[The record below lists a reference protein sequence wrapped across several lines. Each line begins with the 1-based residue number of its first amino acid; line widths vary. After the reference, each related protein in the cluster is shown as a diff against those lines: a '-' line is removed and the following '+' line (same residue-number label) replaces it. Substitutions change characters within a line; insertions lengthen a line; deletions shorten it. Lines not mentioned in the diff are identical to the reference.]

1 MAQPYYSVRNSKIH
15 GKGVFAKRP
24 IRKGIRVIE
33 YTGPVITYKEADKI
47 GNTVDENGHG
57 HTMFFTVDEKRVIDG
72 NRGGDAKWI
81 NHSCSPNCE
90 AVQDGDKVFIES
102 LRSIKTGEEITYDYN
117 LVVEEKITDA
127 VRKEFECFCGSPN
140 CRHSQID
147 KRILAKQAR
156 KDKLKAAKK
165 KAKAE
170 KKQLKAEMK
179 RAKAEAKVKAKA
191 QKKAQEKAGKAAKK
205 KAKAEAKKNKKDKK
219 DKKGDKKSKKKNKK

>member
-33 YTGPVITYKEADKI
+33 YTGPVISMKEADKI

-81 NHSCSPNCE
+81 NHSCAANCE
-90 AVQDGDKVFIES
+90 AIQDGDQVFIES
-102 LRSIKTGEEITYDYN
+102 LRAIKTGEEITYDYN
-117 LVVEEKITDA
+117 LVIEEKITEA

-179 RAKAEAKVKAKA
+179 
-191 QKKAQEKAGKAAKK
+191 
-205 KAKAEAKKNKKDKK
+205 KAKAEAKAKAKAQEKSKAKVESKKNKKAKK
-219 DKKGDKKSKKKNKK
+219 DKKGSKKSKKKNKK